1 MWFFFLTW
9 HQSKATKA
17 TVNKWG
23 YSKLKTFYTAK
34 ETINKMKRQSNEWEK
49 ISVNH
54 VSGKKLI
61 SNIHKEL
68 TQFYRK
74 KIKIQLKMGWKS
86 EWTFLKEDIWIT
98 NKYMKRCPV
107 VLTIREMQLK
117 AQWDI
122 ILQLLEWL
130 LSKRQEITI
139 VDEHVEKKNEPLCTV
154 RRNINWYILYGI
166 FKKLQSFF
174 RKVWSVFKKLKM
186 ELP

>member
-1 MWFFFLTW
+1 MKILEDTGNKLHDIDLCDFFFNW

-23 YSKLKTFYTAK
+23 YSKLKTFCTAK
-34 ETINKMKRQSNEWEK
+34 ETINKMKRQSNEWKK

-54 VSGKKLI
+54 ISDKKLI

-74 KIKIQLKMGWKS
+74 KIKIPLKMGWKS

-107 VLTIREMQLK
+107 VLTIKEMQLK
-117 AQWDI
+117 PQWDI

-139 VDEHVEKKNEPLCTV
+139 VDEHVEKKWALVYC
-154 RRNINWYILYGI
+154 
-166 FKKLQSFF
+166 
-174 RKVWSVFKKLKM
+174 
-186 ELP
+186 